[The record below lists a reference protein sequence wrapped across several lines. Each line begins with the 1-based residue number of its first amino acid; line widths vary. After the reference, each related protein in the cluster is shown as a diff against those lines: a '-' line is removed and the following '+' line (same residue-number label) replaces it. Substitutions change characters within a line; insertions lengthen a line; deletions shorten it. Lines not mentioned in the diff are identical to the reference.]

1 MRPPVRKRPKS
12 SESLTHPQ
20 NWKKVSLPPPGQDPT
35 LKLIQICSANSWSY
49 KAEEKYE
56 HNPVPGWV
64 ATIQI
69 LTGSSGL
76 RFPKFTAQIVRTR
89 SEMVRTGK
97 EIKAG
102 RRECALKAVQFL
114 VQQHMM
120 PWTATQP
127 IRAIKEV
134 IISQISRA
142 FSVADFHCAV
152 LCSILAAE

>member
-1 MRPPVRKRPKS
+1 MNMRPSVRKTPTS
-12 SESLTHPQ
+12 SDALIHPQ
-20 NWKKVSLPPPGQDPT
+20 NWKKVSLPYPAQDPFK
-35 LKLIQICSANSWSY
+35 KLNKICNANSWSFQ
-49 KAEEKYE
+49 ADEKYQ

-64 ATIQI
+64 AEIQI

-76 RFPKFTAQIVRTR
+76 RFPKFTAQIVKTR

-127 IRAIKEV
+127 IRPIEDV
-134 IISQISRA
+134 SH
-142 FSVADFHCAV
+142 FSNLKC
-152 LCSILAAE
+152 LLSC